1 MELSTALAKA
11 TQILDEERMR
21 PTVSY
26 EPVPPN
32 PQLAGGSKAM
42 AALAVF
48 GHLGNAQTLSYEHK
62 QRPRRV
68 HESPDQFLLKSVN
81 YELLL
86 ALFSQV
92 PVSDRP
98 AFADAL
104 ITRARRQ
111 TAVRRTEDKYGRF
124 PSWDYCVSETPL
136 ICEFCIRVEFKTKLI
151 RAISESPLTHG
162 IVLLLMQLEETIA
175 LNFNVF
181 SEHELGQ
188 LATALAGLR
197 TKAYS
202 KTLKFIGRG
211 RGNQV
216 TRRNPEYD
224 ASVSHIAG
232 EIVCICDGAAQQCG
246 QARYWYLKGA
256 LQQNAN
262 LEINSD
268 RTRVES
274 YLSTLGFNQPLLST
288 LNAAEQDFRASATP
302 FELKNCLGHLRSF
315 LEGLHEQACIPLAAK
330 TGTSAP
336 TQWGKTTAMLRS
348 NGVLSMQEEKLATS
362 MYALISDEG
371 VHPLIAEREYARLLR
386 NMVVEYGLLFLTKME
401 KAGLTIA

>member
-1 MELSTALAKA
+1 MELDTALAKA
-11 TQILDEERMR
+11 AQILDEERMR

-26 EPVPPN
+26 EPVPPD
-32 PQLAGGSKAM
+32 PQLVGYSKAM
-42 AALAVF
+42 AALAVV
-48 GHLGNAQTLSYEHK
+48 GQLGNAQTLSYERK

-68 HESPDQFLLKSVN
+68 HESPGQFLLKSVN

-92 PVSDRP
+92 PVSDRA

-104 ITRARRQ
+104 ITRSRGQ
-111 TAVRRTEDKYGRF
+111 TAGRRTEDKYGRF
-124 PSWDYCVSETPL
+124 PSWDYYVSETPL
-136 ICEFCIRVEFKTKLI
+136 ICEFCIRVGFKKKLT

-181 SEHELGQ
+181 SEAELGQ
-188 LATALAGLR
+188 LAIALTSLR
-197 TKAYS
+197 TKAYP
-202 KTLKFIGRG
+202 KTIRFIGRG
-211 RGNQV
+211 QSNQV
-216 TRRNPEYD
+216 ARRNPEY
-224 ASVSHIAG
+224 SQIAP
-232 EIVCICDGAAQQCG
+232 EIVRICDGMAQQCS

-262 LEINSD
+262 LEINLD
-268 RTRVES
+268 KTRVES
-274 YLSTLGFNQPLLST
+274 YLSNLGFNPPLLST

-336 TQWGKTTAMLRS
+336 TQWGKTTSMLRGS
-348 NGVLSMQEEKLATS
+348 GVMSLQEERLATS
-362 MYALISDEG
+362 IYTLISDEG

-401 KAGLTIA
+401 KAGLKIA